1 MKTMTQT
8 STPPAAPP
16 ERSPY
21 DKLKSPRPKR
31 RRTLLVVGTLIVL
44 LVAVGLAWTLFRG
57 ESAGPVGEAPPAA
70 APGDGGAA
78 GEAEASAGGL
88 AAKDL
93 DGDGI
98 VYQSGMHP
106 WIVEDE
112 PGQCP
117 ICGMDLVPVSVSGVE
132 EGTVQIDPVTMQ
144 NIGVRTAP
152 VQVQAIS
159 RDLRATGIF
168 EASDRAREAVSLKV
182 GGWVERLYVDAEG
195 DRVRAGQPLLELYS
209 PQLVS
214 TQEEYLLALRNREL
228 LGGPEGSGDGDRLVE
243 AARRRLLLFDI
254 SAGQIER
261 LETTGE
267 VQRTLTIYAPA
278 SGTVT
283 QKQVVEGMQAM
294 PGMTLMEIVDLSGLW
309 LQVDVPEQDLGWV
322 DVGTRAVV
330 HIESQPGAE
339 LTGRV
344 EYVYDT
350 LDPAT
355 RTGTARV
362 LVPNPGRRIKPG
374 MYATATLFGAPSE
387 ARPTVPSEAVI
398 RTGDDAV
405 VILALGEGRFRPQP
419 VALGAEGNGMIQV
432 LDGLEGDERVV
443 TSAQFLIDSE
453 ARLAAAVGAMSGGSD
468 MDDMDT
474 ADPMGEVDHSQMNH

>member
-1 MKTMTQT
+1 
-8 STPPAAPP
+8 
-16 ERSPY
+16 
-21 DKLKSPRPKR
+21 
-31 RRTLLVVGTLIVL
+31 
-44 LVAVGLAWTLFRG
+44 
-57 ESAGPVGEAPPAA
+57 
-70 APGDGGAA
+70 
-78 GEAEASAGGL
+78 
-88 AAKDL
+88 
-93 DGDGI
+93 
-98 VYQSGMHP
+98 MHP
-106 WIVEDE
+106 HIVEDE

-117 ICGMDLVPVSVSGVE
+117 VCGMDLQPVSVTGVT
-132 EGTVQIDPVTMQ
+132 EGTVEIDPVTMQ

-152 VQVQAIS
+152 VAIQPIQ
-159 RDLRATGIF
+159 RDLRATGVF
-168 EASDRAREAVSLKV
+168 EASDRARQAVSLKV
-182 GGWVERLYVDAEG
+182 GGWVEELYVDAEG

-228 LGGPEGSGDGDRLVE
+228 LGGGDGDRLVE

-254 SAGQIER
+254 SPTQIER

-278 SGTVT
+278 GGTVVE
-283 QKQVVEGMQAM
+283 KRVVEGMQAQ

-330 HIESQPGAE
+330 RLESQPGTE

-362 LVPNPGRRIKPG
+362 AVANPGRRIKPG
-374 MYATATLFGAPSE
+374 MYATAALFGAPSE

-398 RTGDDAV
+398 RTGDEAV
-405 VILALGEGRFRPQP
+405 VILALGDGRFRPQP
-419 VALGAEGNGMIQV
+419 VTLGEEGDGTVQI
-432 LDGLEGDERVV
+432 LDGLSGDERVV

-453 ARLAAAVGAMSGGSD
+453 ARLAAAVGAMASSD
-468 MDDMDT
+468 PNA
-474 ADPMGEVDHSQMNH
+474 ADPMEEVDHSQMNH

>member
-1 MKTMTQT
+1 MG
-8 STPPAAPP
+8 A
-16 ERSPY
+16 
-21 DKLKSPRPKR
+21 
-31 RRTLLVVGTLIVL
+31 VVVL

-57 ESAGPVGEAPPAA
+57 EDADPDAVGEAPPAA

-78 GEAEASAGGL
+78 GEAGGL
-88 AAKDL
+88 ATKDL

-117 ICGMDLVPVSVSGVE
+117 VCGMDLQPVSVSGAA
-132 EGTVQIDPVTMQ
+132 EGTVEIDPVTMQ

-152 VQVQAIS
+152 VAIAPIQ
-159 RDLRATGIF
+159 RELRATGVF
-168 EASDRAREAVSLKV
+168 EANERARQAVSLKV
-182 GGWVERLYVDAEG
+182 GGWVEELYVSAEG

-228 LGGPEGSGDGDRLVE
+228 LGGGDGDRLVE
-243 AARRRLLLFDI
+243 AAARRLLLFDI
-254 SAGQIER
+254 SPQQIER

-278 SGTVT
+278 SGTVVE
-283 QKQVVEGMQAM
+283 KRVVEGMQAQ
-294 PGMTLMEIVDLSGLW
+294 PGMTLMEIVNLSQLW

-330 HIESQPGAE
+330 RLESQPGQE

-344 EYVYDT
+344 DYVYDT
-350 LDPAT
+350 LDPGT

-362 LVPNPGRRIKPG
+362 TVPNPDGRIKPG

-387 ARPTVPSEAVI
+387 ARPTIPSEAVI
-398 RTGDDAV
+398 RTGNEAV

-419 VALGAEGNGMIQV
+419 VTLGAEGDGVIQV
-432 LDGLEGDERVV
+432 LDGLDGDERVV

-453 ARLAAAVGAMSGGSD
+453 ARLAAAVGAMSGAGD
-468 MDDMDT
+468 MDAMDA

>member
-1 MKTMTQT
+1 MG
-8 STPPAAPP
+8 A
-16 ERSPY
+16 
-21 DKLKSPRPKR
+21 
-31 RRTLLVVGTLIVL
+31 VVVL
-44 LVAVGLAWTLFRG
+44 LIAIGLAWTLFRG
-57 ESAGPVGEAPPAA
+57 EDAAPVGEAPPAA

-78 GEAEASAGGL
+78 GGL
-88 AAKDL
+88 AAYDL

-106 WIVEDE
+106 HVVEDE

-117 ICGMDLVPVSVSGVE
+117 VCGMDLQPVSVTGAA
-132 EGTVQIDPVTMQ
+132 EGTVEIDPVTMQ
-144 NIGVRTAP
+144 NIGVRTASVTIAP
-152 VQVQAIS
+152 IQ
-159 RDLRATGIF
+159 RELRATGVF
-168 EASDRAREAVSLKV
+168 EANERGRHAVSLKV
-182 GGWVERLYVDAEG
+182 GGWVEDLHVDAEG
-195 DRVRAGQPLLELYS
+195 DRVRAGQPLLALYS

-228 LGGPEGSGDGDRLVE
+228 LGGGDGDRLVE

-254 SAGQIER
+254 SPAQIER

-283 QKQVVEGMQAM
+283 EKRVVEGMQAM
-294 PGMTLMEIVDLSGLW
+294 PGMTLMEIVNLGQLW

-322 DVGTRAVV
+322 DVGTRAV
-330 HIESQPGAE
+330 IRLESQPGQE

-344 EYVYDT
+344 DYVYDT

-362 LVPNPGRRIKPG
+362 TVPNPNGRIKPG

-398 RTGDDAV
+398 RTGEEAV
-405 VILALGEGRFRPQP
+405 VLLAEGGGRFRPQP
-419 VALGAEGNGMIQV
+419 VTLGAEGDGVIQI
-432 LDGLEGDERVV
+432 LDGLEGGERVV

-453 ARLAAAVGAMSGGSD
+453 ARLAAAIGAMSGTGD
-468 MDDMDT
+468 MDVMDT